1 MKIDIKVLKQA
12 IKNAKEKVS
21 HSIPPDFE
29 EREICRSCVG
39 GQYFWAL
46 DPNGKDELWKEKD
59 VRGTICACH
68 TAWKLI
74 DETFKSHI
82 YSDEKFKDACDFSNQ
97 VIGCIYPQYSTIE
110 KLLMP
115 RAVRI

>member
-1 MKIDIKVLKQA
+1 MKIDIEVLKQA

-21 HSIPPDFE
+21 HSIVGFKE
-29 EREICRSCVG
+29 LKICESCVG

-46 DPNGKDELWKEKD
+46 DSKGRNELWEEKN
-59 VRGTICACH
+59 VRGTRCACH

-74 DETFKSHI
+74 DEAFKTCI
-82 YSDEKFKDACDFSNQ
+82 YSDEKFKDACDFNNQ
-97 VIGCIYPQYSTIE
+97 VIGCIYPQYSVIE
-110 KLLMP
+110 KLLAP